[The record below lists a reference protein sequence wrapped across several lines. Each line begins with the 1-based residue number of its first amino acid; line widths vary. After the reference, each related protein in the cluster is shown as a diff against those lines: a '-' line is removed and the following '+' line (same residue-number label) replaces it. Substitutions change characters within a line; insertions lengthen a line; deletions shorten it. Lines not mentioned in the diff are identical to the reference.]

1 MIHYKSFRWLFG
13 DVPPA
18 SKPPKEIVGKQDHHK
33 GINWNKNHLVVL
45 RGILDRLATLMD
57 ESGAIKYSTKPNA
70 GHGPYQT
77 LESLLPF
84 VLFPEK
90 ENFHDAIVQMAAYV
104 ISQADVMDGGFRPF
118 PEYPYWEFSAVDS
131 TAYAIHVF
139 AQLRDYLHAHK
150 ETKTDLEPLANK
162 VDLAIQKSIGFIS
175 RNINNDDGWG
185 FVKNEEHD
193 LNSRTYSTSLVV
205 NALSHCLDTDFP
217 KEISKKTLIGK
228 GVGYLIARQCKEG
241 EVTGGWFFSTDD
253 KRVHPNITSVVV
265 YSLSQTYKYN
275 RDRRVEDAIEKGI
288 RYITKY
294 WTMDDVVERVKYPS
308 STGTK
313 KIEFHEFVHPHQMI
327 LPAALLSGEV
337 GFNDDRI
344 REIAQ
349 EIINNYKQK
358 IDRFEEEPLDPDS
371 TLNAWDLA
379 ETAFTL
385 STYYSVCDVVEH
397 SDTLFA
403 TTNMYHQIFHETQ
416 VLMKIL
422 RIQNDANLQKIRS
435 SRFWLGFFGF
445 LAFLGTSLSIYVT
458 INPEFAVVLNKQFGS
473 FLLGLLSLVV
483 IPIVV
488 NMIYDLIKERLKN
501 K

>member
-1 MIHYKSFRWLFG
+1 MIHYKASRWLFG
-13 DVPPA
+13 DDVRDP
-18 SKPPKEIVGKQDHHK
+18 KPLRENETKREHHRS
-33 GINWNKNHLVVL
+33 INWNKNHLIVL

-77 LESLLPF
+77 IESLLPF
-84 VLFPEK
+84 VLYPEK
-90 ENFHDAIVQMAAYV
+90 ENFHDAIVQMAGY
-104 ISQADVMDGGFRPF
+104 ILSQADTVDGGFRPF
-118 PEYPYWEFSAVDS
+118 PEYPYWESSAVDS

-139 AQLRDYLHAHK
+139 AQLREYLHAHK
-150 ETKTDLEPLANK
+150 ENNTELEPLANK
-162 VDLAIQKSIGFIS
+162 VDLAIQKSIGFIG
-175 RNINNDDGWG
+175 RNVNNDDGWG
-185 FVKNEEHD
+185 FVKNEEYG

-205 NALSHCLDTDFP
+205 NALSHCLDADFP
-217 KEISKKTLIGK
+217 KEISKKILIGK
-228 GVGYLIARQCKEG
+228 GVGYLLGHQCKEG
-241 EVTGGWFFSTDD
+241 EETGGWFFSPDD

-294 WTMDDVVERVKYPS
+294 WTMDDVVEQVKYPT
-308 STGTK
+308 STGVK
-313 KIEFHEFVHPHQMI
+313 KVEVHEFVHPHQMI

-349 EIINNYKQK
+349 EILNNYKQK

-385 STYYSVCDVVEH
+385 LTYYSVCDVVEQ
-397 SDTLFA
+397 SNTLFA
-403 TTNMYHQIFHETQ
+403 TTNMYYQIFQET
-416 VLMKIL
+416 LTRLKIL
-422 RIQNDANLQKIRS
+422 RIENDANQRKIKT
-435 SRFWLGFFGF
+435 SRFWLGFLGF
-445 LAFLGTSLSIYVT
+445 FALLGTSLSVYVT
-458 INPEFAVVLNKQFGS
+458 IQPEFAVVLNKQFGS

-488 NMIYDLIKERLKN
+488 NMIYDLIKNRFKKN
-501 K
+501 